1 MNDDLQ
7 QLLER
12 IRKEGVDEASA
23 QAKAIIDAAEA
34 KAAAIVKQAE
44 QDAAARKAAAERDA
58 AAFQQRAE
66 QAVRQSARDL
76 FLQVERS
83 LSALFERILAKDVD
97 KALADAGQVAPLALE
112 AARAYIA
119 GGEKAVDLVVS
130 SKAPALAEAIRAQ
143 VAKAAGQGIEVSGD
157 GAAFTGFRLRL
168 DNGRIEH
175 SFTGAAVADAL
186 CAGLRPQLA
195 ELVKGAE

>member
-12 IRKEGVDEASA
+12 IQKEGVDTAT
-23 QAKAIIDAAEA
+23 AKADALLNEAKA

-44 QDAAARKAAAERDA
+44 QDAAASKANAEREA

-76 FLQVERS
+76 FLQVEKS
-83 LSALFERILAKDVD
+83 LSALFERLLAKDVD
-97 KALADAGQVAPLALE
+97 KALADAGQVVPLALE

-119 GGEKAVDLVVS
+119 GGDKAVELLVS
-130 SKAPALAEAIRAQ
+130 TKSPALAEALRGK
-143 VAKAAGQGIEVSGD
+143 VAAEAANGIEVISD
-157 GAAFTGFRLRL
+157 NAAFTGFRLRL
-168 DNGRIEH
+168 DKGRVEH
-175 SFTGAAVADAL
+175 SFTGAAIADAL
-186 CAGLRPQLA
+186 SAGLRPQLA
-195 ELVKGAE
+195 KLLKDA

>member
-12 IRKEGVDEASA
+12 IQKEGVDTASA
-23 QAKAIIDAAEA
+23 KAEALLNDAKA

-44 QDAAARKAAAERDA
+44 QDAAASKAAAERDA

-66 QAVRQSARDL
+66 QAVKQSARDL
-76 FLQVERS
+76 FLQVEKS

-97 KALADAGQVAPLALE
+97 KALSDAGQVAPLAIE
-112 AARAYIA
+112 AARAYVS
-119 GGEKAVDLVVS
+119 GGDKAVDLLVS
-130 SKAPALAEAIRAQ
+130 AKSPALAEALRAK
-143 VAKAAGQGIEVSGD
+143 VAAEAAKGIEVSSD
-157 GAAFTGFRLRL
+157 NAAFTGFRLRL
-168 DNGRIEH
+168 DNGRVEH

-195 ELVKGAE
+195 KLLKDA